1 MFACKVLSCFAMEIS
16 LHFYISK
23 WFFFYRD
30 VYEKKFGIG
39 KKKAQK
45 QKKVKKPA
53 PIGDVSSELILEFKN
68 LTLLCFILFLFLCNF
83 DSKDNIDWMIVK
95 ESVCMP

>member
-1 MFACKVLSCFAMEIS
+1 MENMYTGVCLQAVLPWKYPCIS
-16 LHFYISK
+16 TFLSD
-23 WFFFYRD
+23 FFYRD

-45 QKKVKKPA
+45 QKKVKKSA

-68 LTLLCFILFLFLCNF
+68 LTLLRFILFLFLCNF
-83 DSKDNIDWMIVK
+83 DSKDNID
-95 ESVCMP
+95 

>member
-1 MFACKVLSCFAMEIS
+1 MI
-16 LHFYISK
+16 
-23 WFFFYRD
+23 FFYRD

-45 QKKVKKPA
+45 QKKVKKSA

-68 LTLLCFILFLFLCNF
+68 LTLLRFILFLFLCNF
-83 DSKDNIDWMIVK
+83 DSKDNIDWAIVK
-95 ESVCMP
+95 ESVCIP